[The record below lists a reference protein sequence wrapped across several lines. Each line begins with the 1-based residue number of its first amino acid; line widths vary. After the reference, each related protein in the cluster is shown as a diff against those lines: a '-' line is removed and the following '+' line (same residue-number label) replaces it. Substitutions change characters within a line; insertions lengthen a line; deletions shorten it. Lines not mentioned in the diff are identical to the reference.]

1 MDQLQLTTTRMKKIL
16 ATLML
21 GAVAFSSCI
30 KEDDTYKDLLPVQP
44 GQYIQ
49 SYVTTQN
56 RVAMQ
61 AANAGMRVAVLAAEV
76 AKQHA
81 EGKEDV
87 TLSTAEYNSRT
98 VLSRLFN
105 SAATIEEVTE
115 GYKLTFNKYYQMP
128 DGFYL
133 SGSLVIRTG
142 GADQLTD
149 GAVWNVEMQ
158 PDFKLYSYSSYGNTE
173 SQINMNGGV
182 TRLSNNG
189 DGSYTIRLTNIAAA
203 VEGIGTTASNWS
215 TEGEGFV
222 MRPRDAGVTL
232 AYSSCAGKVFEVEG
246 AASGTSI
253 YTNIYGTGPIS
264 MEYRVTDALYVGQQ
278 IVSGTQECGFTSL
291 YDYDTSA
298 YPAPDVRYVYT
309 FDEANSK
316 YSFKI
321 YYNGYTYPKE

>member
-1 MDQLQLTTTRMKKIL
+1 MKKIL
-16 ATLML
+16 TTLML

-49 SYVTTQN
+49 SYVTTQD

-81 EGKEDV
+81 EGKDDV
-87 TLSTAEYNSRT
+87 TLSSAEYNSRT

-105 SAATIEEVTE
+105 TGTKIEEVAE
-115 GYKLTFNKYYQMP
+115 GYKLTFDKNYQMS

-133 SGSLVIRTG
+133 AGSLVIETG
-142 GADQLTD
+142 GAAQLAD
-149 GAVWNVEMQ
+149 GAVWNVVMQ
-158 PDFKLYSYSSYGNTE
+158 PDFKLFSYSSYNGTE
-173 SQINMNGGV
+173 SQINMYSGL
-182 TRLSNNG
+182 TRLSDNG
-189 DGSYTIRLTNIAAA
+189 DGSYTIRLSSISAA
-203 VEGIGTTASNWS
+203 VEGNGTASSDWS

-222 MRPRDAGVTL
+222 VRPRDEGVTL
-232 AYSSCAGKVFEVEG
+232 AYSSCTGKVFEVEG
-246 AASGTSI
+246 AASGYSI
-253 YTNIYGTGPIS
+253 YSNIYGTSPIG

-278 IVSGTQECGFTSL
+278 IVSGTQECGFTSSF
-291 YDYDTSA
+291 DYDTSA
-298 YPAPDVRYVYT
+298 YPSPDVRYVYS
-309 FDEANSK
+309 FDEANRK